1 MHFFRHRPRLGC
13 LALLA
18 LAMQLAG
25 SFAHFHAT
33 RAGQESA
40 ALACRT
46 FFPPAPAQPC
56 PPSHRDD
63 KCCAICWTMAL
74 AGSVAVPE
82 GPVLALPELA
92 AGSVLP
98 DCARRLAAR
107 VPTAAFQARGPP
119 SSFEI

>member
-18 LAMQLAG
+18 LAMQLVG
-25 SFAHFHAT
+25 SFGHFHAP
-33 RAGQESA
+33 RAGHEAA
-40 ALACRT
+40 ALTCRT
-46 FFPPAPAQPC
+46 FFRPAPEQPC
-56 PPSHRDD
+56 TPSLPDD
-63 KCCAICWTMAL
+63 KCCVICWTIML
-74 AGSVAVPE
+74 AGSLVVHEAPA
-82 GPVLALPELA
+82 LALPALA